1 VAAHSRLREGG
12 PVRFLKYFLAGL
24 GLFMALLFLGV
35 ATAKLFAPS
44 MVGLWV
50 GRHAGFVIGV
60 VTANPKPMELLGNA
74 FAPFFYATGYLL
86 WVFCWNRIRHLR
98 MMRDESVSPRRA

>member
-1 VAAHSRLREGG
+1 
-12 PVRFLKYFLAGL
+12 VRFLKYFLAGL
-24 GLFMALLFLGV
+24 GLFVALLFLGV

-44 MVGLWV
+44 QVGLWV

-74 FAPFFYATGYLL
+74 FFPVFYVAGCLL
-86 WVFCWNRIRHLR
+86 GVFCWNRIRHLR
-98 MMRDESVSPRRA
+98 MMREDDAQ